1 MKRTKTD
8 SQTLTPMA
16 AARLTRRAACASA
29 LAGTGALVS
38 QAAAQQPPA
47 ARAPAGGRAAAPRVV
62 ASPETAPDGRITF
75 RLAAPNASE
84 ASLAGEWPGG
94 ARIPMIKDGEGVW
107 SVTVGPLPSEMWCY
121 SFQVDGVKTLDPSN
135 MLLRRDVLQVNN
147 LVFAPG
153 AAASLY
159 SVNAVPHGTVAAV
172 WYPSPSLKKT
182 RRMHVYTPP
191 GYESGSGRYP
201 VLYLLHGAGGDEAEW
216 LNSGRTAQILDNLIA
231 QGQARPMIVVM
242 PNGHAGQEAAPDVV
256 PVANPIQVS
265 QGASRAAE
273 MMDFPDSLVADVVP
287 FIEKHYRVLADREH
301 RAVAGLSMGGA
312 QAAYIGLRNL
322 DKFAWVASFSGA
334 FVIWQYGR
342 SRGAQGSARVP
353 EDAGPVFERLFSR
366 LDAGAN
372 QRLRLLYFSCGLD
385 DFLLDINRRFKDW
398 LKAQGLRFVDVE
410 TPGYAHVWSYWRKS
424 LAETAPRLFQ
434 PQGK

>member
-1 MKRTKTD
+1 MKKRVPI
-8 SQTLTPMA
+8 LPMSA
-16 AARLTRRAACASA
+16 VPNLTRRAACVSA
-29 LAGTGALVS
+29 LAGTGALAAT
-38 QAAAQQPPA
+38 AAAPQPPA
-47 ARAPAGGRAAAPRVV
+47 GQARAAGRAAAPRTVV
-62 ASPETAPDGRITF
+62 SPEIDAAGRITF
-75 RLAAPNASE
+75 RLVAPKASE
-84 ASLAGEWPGG
+84 AVLSGDWPGG
-94 ARIPMIKDGEGVW
+94 ARIPMNKDGDGVW
-107 SVTVGPLPSEMWCY
+107 SATVGRLESEMWCY

-135 MLLRRDVLQVNN
+135 MRLRRDVLRVDN

-159 SVNAVPHGTVAAV
+159 SVNAVPHGTVSAV

-191 GYESGSGRYP
+191 GYESGRNRYP

-231 QGQARPMIVVM
+231 RGAVRPMIVVM
-242 PNGHAGQEAAPDVV
+242 PNGHAGQEAAPDHVT
-256 PVANPIQVS
+256 VADPIQTS

-273 MMDFPDSLVADVVP
+273 MMDFPDSLAADVVP
-287 FIEKHYRVLADREH
+287 FVENNYRVLADREH

-342 SRGAQGSARVP
+342 GRGAQGAAPPP
-353 EDAGPVFERLFSR
+353 EDPGPVFDRLFPN
-366 LDAGAN
+366 LDSGASA
-372 QRLRLLYFSCGLD
+372 RLRLLYLSCGLD
-385 DFLLDINRRFKDW
+385 DFLLDINRKFKDW
-398 LKAQGLRFVDVE
+398 LKTKSLRFIDVE
-410 TPGYAHVWSYWRKS
+410 TPGYAHVWRYWRKS
-424 LAETAPRLFQ
+424 LAETTPLLFQ

>member
-1 MKRTKTD
+1 MRTKND
-8 SQTLTPMA
+8 SLSLTLPD

-29 LAGTGALVS
+29 LAGTGALV
-38 QAAAQQPPA
+38 AAAQQPPA
-47 ARAPAGGRAAAPRVV
+47 GRAPAGGRAAAPRAV
-62 ASPETAPDGRITF
+62 ASPEIDAGGRITF
-75 RLAAPNASE
+75 RLIAPNASQVV
-84 ASLAGEWPGG
+84 LAGEWPGG
-94 ARIPMIKDGEGVW
+94 ARVPMTKDGEGVW

-135 MLLRRDVLQVNN
+135 MRLQRDVLNVNN

-191 GYESGSGRYP
+191 GYESGRERYP

-216 LNSGRTAQILDNLIA
+216 LNAGRTAQILDNLIA

-287 FIEKHYRVLADREH
+287 FVEKNYHVLADREH

-312 QAAYIGLRNL
+312 QAAYVGLRNL

-334 FVIWQYGR
+334 FVIWQYGGG
-342 SRGAQGSARVP
+342 RGGQGSAPAP
-353 EDAGPVFERLFSR
+353 EEPGPVFEKLFPG
-366 LDAGAN
+366 LDASAN

-385 DFLLDINRRFKDW
+385 DFLLDINRKFKDW
-398 LKAQGLRFVDVE
+398 LKAKGLRFADVE

-424 LAETAPRLFQ
+424 LAETAPRMF
-434 PQGK
+434 